1 MIREGKKLPADILV
15 KIPAAVAKIAEDKS
29 VIALYTFGSLAE
41 SNLRP
46 LSDVDFAVLLSESL
60 DRQERFSKSIDLI
73 GILNQTLKTD
83 EVDLLILND
92 DPLRFAY
99 NVLKKGKLVYCKDRN
114 QLLDFIEKTIK
125 LYLDFKPV
133 RDRFDEV
140 FLEGVGYHGRAD

>member
-60 DRQERFSKSIDLI
+60 DRQERFGNLEHGISRNHKTKTRLHLSPVIDPKELSV
-73 GILNQTLKTD
+73 TLHT
-83 EVDLLILND
+83 
-92 DPLRFAY
+92 ASST
-99 NVLKKGKLVYCKDRN
+99 G
-114 QLLDFIEKTIK
+114 T
-125 LYLDFKPV
+125 
-133 RDRFDEV
+133 
-140 FLEGVGYHGRAD
+140 GT

>member
-99 NVLKKGKLVYCKDRN
+99 NVLKGN
-114 QLLDFIEKTIK
+114 
-125 LYLDFKPV
+125 
-133 RDRFDEV
+133 
-140 FLEGVGYHGRAD
+140 